1 MGDVGKKVIFY
12 SFVSRQP
19 NFFTSFSP
27 RLTEMLT
34 AGGVNSSLS
43 ARSFM
48 RFLGGLFDYDFTP
61 LSANIYMIQNHV
73 KPIGAFKS

>member
-12 SFVSRQP
+12 SSVSRQP

-34 AGGVNSSLS
+34 AGGVNSNLS

-48 RFLGGLFDYDFTP
+48 RFLVTSMRL
-61 LSANIYMIQNHV
+61 
-73 KPIGAFKS
+73 